1 MCTVWDEAKALQRSI
16 PDGAMK
22 NRGRAGRMR
31 ILGFAA
37 LSFMGLSPARKS
49 TPALTAA

>member
-22 NRGRAGRMR
+22 IVGEP
-31 ILGFAA
+31 AA
-37 LSFMGLSPARKS
+37 CGSSASLP
-49 TPALTAA
+49 